1 MMILVALPLPADSSA
16 PRQHARA
23 WACGDRSWDTI
34 QDYGHRCSVEIG
46 NVHIEPGGLIS
57 GDLDG
62 VLVVHRAIKEVAVAR
77 ACEKTSGEK
86 SFAK

>member
-1 MMILVALPLPADSSA
+1 MMILVALPLLSDSSA
-16 PRQHARA
+16 PRQRA

-34 QDYGHRCSVEIG
+34 QDYGHWGSVEIG
-46 NVHIEPGGLIS
+46 IVHIEPGGLIS

-62 VLVVHRAIKEVAVAR
+62 VLVIPRAIEEVAVAR
-77 ACEKTSGEK
+77 ACEKTGGEK